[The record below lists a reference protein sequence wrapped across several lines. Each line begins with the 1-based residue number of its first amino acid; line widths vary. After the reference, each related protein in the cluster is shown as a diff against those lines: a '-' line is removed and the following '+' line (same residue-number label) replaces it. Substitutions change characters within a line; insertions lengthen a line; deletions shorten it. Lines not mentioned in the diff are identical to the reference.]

1 MNNTKIPGKVFG
13 AIIATGLM
21 SFCGVIVETAMN
33 ITFPTLMTEFKVTT
47 STVQWM
53 TTIYLLIVAIIV
65 PLSANLKRSFATRKL
80 FLAANLLFITGVVL
94 DLIAPNFAILLIGRV
109 VQGLGTGIAL
119 PLMFNIIL
127 EQVPAEKI
135 GLMMGMG
142 TLITAI
148 APAIGPTFGGLV
160 VTSLNWRYIFAFLLP
175 ILICSLVLG
184 LLTIQQ
190 KTPFH
195 FTKLDIPSVLAI
207 SATFIGLILGLNQ
220 IGSHAFWSWT
230 VAGALLIGILG
241 GVGLVL
247 RSRKLTSPIINFR
260 VFHYLRF
267 SGHVTA
273 FFIMQLIALG
283 LSFILPNYIQLVNN
297 QTAIAAGLTVLPGA
311 VLGAIFA
318 PISGKILD
326 DLGPRKP
333 IILGA
338 ALSVLAVILFSL
350 RALTLTGTTI
360 SSFYLLFMAG
370 VGLAFGNIM
379 TNGLKNLPTKLQSDG
394 NAVLTTVQ
402 QFAGAVGTSLVAMII
417 NQSQTSLG
425 KTTTSLATA
434 IGSQH
439 AFQMLVILGIVELIL
454 LVLVVRPQASE
465 TTSN

>member
-1 MNNTKIPGKVFG
+1 MNKPKIPGKVFG

-33 ITFPTLMTEFKVTT
+33 ITFPTLMTEFQVTT

-80 FLAANLLFITGVVL
+80 FLTANLLFITGVIL
-94 DLIAPNFAILLIGRV
+94 DLVAPNFAILLIGRV

-135 GLMMGMG
+135 GLMMGIG

-148 APAIGPTFGGLV
+148 APAISPTFGGLV
-160 VTSLNWRYIFAFLLP
+160 VTSLGWRYIFAFLLP
-175 ILICSLVLG
+175 ILLCSLILG
-184 LLTIQQ
+184 RLTIQQ
-190 KTPFH
+190 KTPIH
-195 FTKLDIPSVLAI
+195 FTWLDVPSVLAI

-220 IGSHAFWSWT
+220 IGNHSFWCWP

-241 GVGLVL
+241 AIALVF
-247 RSRKLTSPIINFR
+247 RSKKLTSPIINFQ
-260 VFHYLRF
+260 VFHYLRL
-267 SGHVTA
+267 SGHVAA

-283 LSFILPNYIQLVNN
+283 LSFILPNYIQLVNS

-333 IILGA
+333 ILLGA
-338 ALSVLAVILFSL
+338 GLSVLAVVLFSL
-350 RALTLTGTTI
+350 RALQLTSTMI
-360 SSFYLLFMAG
+360 SCFYLLFMAG

-379 TNGLKNLPTKLQSDG
+379 TNGLKNLPTSLQSDG
-394 NAVLTTVQ
+394 NAVLTTIQ
-402 QFAGAVGTSLVAMII
+402 QFAGAVGTSLVSMII
-417 NQSQTSLG
+417 NQSQTHLG

-439 AFQMLVILGIVELIL
+439 AFQMLVILGLIELIL
-454 LVLVVRPQASE
+454 LVLVVRPQAQQ
-465 TTSN
+465 NY